1 MIKAVI
7 FDCDGVINTYR
18 TVGEF
23 HRKIGLPEDLDIS
36 WMRDYYSGKITYK
49 QWEQNIFQFY
59 KSVSLRREIYLQYMS
74 QYIINSEAIE
84 LISYIKKLGLPMCII
99 SSGFDIYVKKIA
111 KELGIHDWYCNIVV
125 HFDNNNVFQRI
136 DTFGDEVEAKV
147 EQLAM
152 FCSNQ
157 AIKMSECLYV
167 GDSVNDMGVFKITK
181 QGVLYKSQNK
191 LCQEEA
197 WKEVQ
202 TLVEIIDILK
212 HEQTR
217 NS

>member
-18 TVGEF
+18 TVGEC

-36 WMRDYYSGKITYK
+36 WMRDYYSGKISYK
-49 QWEQNIFQFY
+49 QWEKNLAQFY
-59 KSVSLRREIYLQYMS
+59 KSISLNKETYLQYMS
-74 QYIINSEAIE
+74 QYVINSEAIE

-111 KELGIHDWYCNIVV
+111 QELGIHDWYCNLVV
-125 HFDNNNVFQRI
+125 HFNNNNVFQRI
-136 DTFGDEVEAKV
+136 DTFDDEVEAKV

-152 FCSNQ
+152 FCSNHF
-157 AIKMSECLYV
+157 IRMSECLYV
-167 GDSVNDMGVFKITK
+167 GDSENDIGIFRATK
-181 QGVLYKSQNK
+181 HGVLYRSKNK
-191 LCQEEA
+191 LCKEET

-202 TLVEIIDILK
+202 SLVEIVDILK
-212 HEQTR
+212 YEQTG